1 MTLENRTMD
10 GHSLSNGETLVK
22 AGDDTP
28 ADRDRRIPVKDA
40 AMVRRKPA
48 EESEPDTK
56 TAVYPRLPSQN
67 VVDAV
72 YAIKTVGLMSSLFI
86 SVVIGCIW
94 ILPWVG
100 TNVVIPVVNA
110 FTKFA
115 ENTSDTNAK
124 WAETSKS
131 FASMAADSLE
141 EKRHSRAMQESTM
154 GVLKK
159 IEDTLQILTEK
170 K

>member
-1 MTLENRTMD
+1 MPEEIKLM
-10 GHSLSNGETLVK
+10 GHALRDDETIVK
-22 AGDDTP
+22 AGDSTP
-28 ADRDRRIPVKDA
+28 ADRNRRIEVLPMA
-40 AMVRRKPA
+40 RRKA
-48 EESEPDTK
+48 DEAGPDDK

-86 SVVIGCIW
+86 AVVIGCIW
-94 ILPWVG
+94 VLPWVG
-100 TNVVIPVVNA
+100 TNVIVPVVNSM
-110 FTKFA
+110 TKFV

-131 FASMAADSLE
+131 FAAMAADSLE
-141 EKRHSRAMQESTM
+141 EKRHIKATLDSTHEIMQDIRQS
-154 GVLKK
+154 LH
-159 IEDTLQILTEK
+159 ILSEK